1 MASTREL
8 TYAAALNEA
17 LRIEMHH
24 NDKTVLMGEDIGV
37 YGNIFGVT
45 KGLLDEFGSSRV
57 ISTPISENGFTGA
70 AVGMAMAG
78 YKPIVEIMY
87 MDFIL
92 LALEEIINQ
101 AAKIRFISGGKLDVP
116 MVVRVMMNYGPRYT
130 GPQHTQDF
138 VAMLSHVPGLK
149 VVAPSTP
156 YDAKGL
162 LETAVRHERNPIIFV
177 EHSMLYAT
185 KGPVPEGE
193 YFLPIGV
200 SDLKREGSDVTIVTY
215 SYMTSLALSAANK
228 LANEGVSASVVD
240 LRTLYPLDR
249 NTIISQAKRTGR
261 LVVVTGDVKSYGV
274 SAEVIATVA
283 EAGTHLE
290 KPPLRVAVPDL
301 PVPFSPPLVDY
312 VVPNEKSIMNAVK
325 EVVKGGN

>member
-1 MASTREL
+1 MSSTREL
-8 TYAAALNEA
+8 TYAAAINEA
-17 LRIEMHH
+17 LRIEMRHS
-24 NDKTVLMGEDIGV
+24 DKVILMGEDVGV

-45 KGLLDEFGSSRV
+45 KGLLEEFGSSRV

-70 AVGMAMAG
+70 AVGMAMMG
-78 YKPIVEIMY
+78 YKPVVEIMY
-87 MDFIL
+87 MDFVL
-92 LALEEIINQ
+92 LALEEIVNQ

-116 MVVRVMMNYGPRYT
+116 MVVRIMMNYGPRYT

-138 VAMLSHVPGLK
+138 TAVLSHVPGLK

-162 LETAVRHERNPIIFV
+162 LETAIRHERNPIMFV
-177 EHSMLYAT
+177 EHSILYPT

-193 YFLPIGV
+193 YFIPIGV
-200 SDLKREGSDVTIVTY
+200 SDVKREGSDVTIVSY
-215 SYMTSLALSAANK
+215 SYMTYLALSAADK
-228 LANEGVSASVVD
+228 LAKEGINATVVD

-249 NTIISQAKRTGR
+249 NTIIEHTKRTGR
-261 LVVVTGDVKSYGV
+261 LVVVAGDVKSYGV

-283 EAGTHLE
+283 EAGIHLE
-290 KPPLRVAVPDL
+290 KPPLRVAIPDL

-312 VVPNEKSIMNAVK
+312 VVPNEKSIISAVK
-325 EVVKGGN
+325 EVVKGGG